1 MQALT
6 FSHTTHTGPVWRPLE
21 ILAGMFPD
29 IEILPVAM
37 HMETAH
43 TLEGVTFEAY
53 KHTATRRT
61 FLVGP
66 EMVAH
71 YDWSRDADGNGA
83 VVPFPTLTDALEWWQ
98 S

>member
-1 MQALT
+1 MHNLT
-6 FSHTTHTGPVWRPLE
+6 FSHTTHTGPVWQPLE
-21 ILAGMFPD
+21 ILAGMFPH

-53 KHTATRRT
+53 KNADTRRT

-66 EMVAH
+66 EIVAH
-71 YDWSRDADGNGA
+71 YDWSRDADGKAA
-83 VVPFPTLTDALEWWQ
+83 VVPFLSVADALDWWTA
-98 S
+98 